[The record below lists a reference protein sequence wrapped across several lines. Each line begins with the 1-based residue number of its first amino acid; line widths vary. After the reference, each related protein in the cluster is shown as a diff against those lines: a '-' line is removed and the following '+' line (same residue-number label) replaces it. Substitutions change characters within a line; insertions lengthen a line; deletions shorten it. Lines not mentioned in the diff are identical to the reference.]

1 MTAVKLPKEVDERL
15 ARLARRTGR
24 TKAHYVRTALAE
36 WLEENEDYL
45 LALDRLEKDKERFT
59 LEQLEREFGVER

>member
-1 MTAVKLPKEVDERL
+1 MTAVRLPREVDERL
-15 ARLARRTGR
+15 AQLARRTGR
-24 TKAHYVRTALAE
+24 TKAHYIRTAVAE

-59 LEQLEREFGVER
+59 LQQLEREFGVDD